1 MSLNN
6 NRADCVGIDSI
17 YVNWCEL
24 IAFPQHG
31 DAQIP
36 HAPNL
41 QACEEVPQHEG
52 TRHGE
57 LQTFASISRQ
67 SRRKFNSSKL
77 L

>member
-17 YVNWCEL
+17 DVNWCEL

-57 LQTFASISRQ
+57 LPTFASISRQ
-67 SRRKFNSSKL
+67 NRRKF
-77 L
+77 